1 MHYLKT
7 KYYFINKFDT
17 KNINK
22 LNKDTVII
30 YRNYKQSKDYEKII
44 LKIKS
49 YCKKRQ
55 IKFYLSNDIK
65 LANKLKLDGAYIPS
79 FNKSLNHLSYRFN
92 KKFKI
97 VGSAHNLKEIN
108 IKNTQ
113 NVEQIFISSLFK
125 KNKNYLG
132 INKFKLIAS
141 LTKKEII
148 VLGGISNKNLNK
160 LKLINCVGFA
170 GISYFE

>member
-22 LNKDTVII
+22 LNKDTIVI
-30 YRNYKQSKDYEKII
+30 YRNYKPNKDYENII

-49 YCKKRQ
+49 YCKKKQ
-55 IKFYLSNDIK
+55 IKFYLSNDVK

-108 IKNTQ
+108 IKNSQ
-113 NVEQIFISSLFK
+113 NVEQIFVSSLFK

-132 INKFKLIAS
+132 INKFKLIAN
-141 LTKKEII
+141 LTKKKII
-148 VLGGISNKNLNK
+148 ALGGISNKNLNK
-160 LKLINCVGFA
+160 LRLINCVGFA

>member
-1 MHYLKT
+1 M
-7 KYYFINKFDT
+7 
-17 KNINK
+17 
-22 LNKDTVII
+22 
-30 YRNYKQSKDYEKII
+30 
-44 LKIKS
+44 
-49 YCKKRQ
+49 
-55 IKFYLSNDIK
+55 SNDVK

-108 IKNTQ
+108 IKNSQ
-113 NVEQIFISSLFK
+113 NVEQIFVSSLFK

-132 INKFKLIAS
+132 INKFKLITN